1 MSNQI
6 ETQVD
11 VSLTERNRLTAF
23 FRIILVVPAFIF
35 VSSFAPSTSFSDDSS
50 AILAGLLALPAGLA
64 IVFRQVYPSYVL
76 AFNEALLS
84 LQTRV
89 DVYLLLLSDEYPSIE
104 ENDVVSVTFPEVDAK
119 QLNRWLPLVKWLLA
133 LPLYLAGIVYIIYAA
148 LLTDEYPSIEENEIV
163 SVTFPEVDAKQ
174 LNRWLPLIKWLLA
187 LPLYLVGLVYLVY
200 AALLTLLGW
209 FSILLTGNYPE
220 VCAEGIV
227 GTIAY
232 WNRVVGYAFLLVTD
246 EYPTFS
252 L

>member
-6 ETQVD
+6 ETQID

-23 FRIILVVPAFIF
+23 FRIILVVPALVFL
-35 VSSFAPSTSFSDDSS
+35 ASFSS
-50 AILAGLLALPAGLA
+50 ASAFSEDNLGMFAGLLALPAALA
-64 IVFRQVYPSYVL
+64 IVVRQVYPSYVL

-89 DVYLLLLSDEYPSIE
+89 DAYLLLLTDEYPSIE
-104 ENDVVSVTFPEVDAK
+104 ENDLVSVTFPEVDAQ

-133 LPLYLAGIVYIIYAA
+133 LPLYLVGIVYVIYAA
-148 LLTDEYPSIEENEIV
+148 LLTL
-163 SVTFPEVDAKQ
+163 F
-174 LNRWLPLIKWLLA
+174 
-187 LPLYLVGLVYLVY
+187 
-200 AALLTLLGW
+200 GW
-209 FSILLTGNYPE
+209 ISILFTGNYPE
-220 VCAEGIV
+220 VCAEGVV

-232 WNRVVGYAFLLVTD
+232 WNRVAGYALLLVTD

>member
-6 ETQVD
+6 ETQID

-23 FRIILVVPAFIF
+23 FRIILVVPAYIF
-35 VSSFAPSTSFSDDSS
+35 VSSFAPAATFSDDGA
-50 AILAGLLALPAGLA
+50 AIFAGLMALPAALA
-64 IVFRQVYPSYVL
+64 IVVRQVYPSYVL
-76 AFNEALLS
+76 AFNEAVLS

-89 DVYLLLLSDEYPSIE
+89 DVYLLLLSDQYPSIE
-104 ENDVVSVTFPEVDAK
+104 ENDV
-119 QLNRWLPLVKWLLA
+119 
-133 LPLYLAGIVYIIYAA
+133 
-148 LLTDEYPSIEENEIV
+148 V

-187 LPLYLVGLVYLVY
+187 LPLYLFGVVYLIY
-200 AALLTLLGW
+200 AALLTVLGW
-209 FSILLTGNYPE
+209 FSILFTGNYPE
-220 VCAEGIV
+220 VCAEGVV

>member
-11 VSLTERNRLTAF
+11 VSLTERNRVTAF
-23 FRIILVVPAFIF
+23 FRIILAVPALIF
-35 VSSFAPSTSFSDDSS
+35 VSSFAPSASFSDDSL
-50 AILAGLLALPAGLA
+50 AIFAGVLTLPAALA
-64 IVFRQVYPSYVL
+64 IVVRQVYPSYVL
-76 AFNEALLS
+76 AFNEAVLS

-89 DVYLLLLSDEYPSIE
+89 DVYL
-104 ENDVVSVTFPEVDAK
+104 V
-119 QLNRWLPLVKWLLA
+119 
-133 LPLYLAGIVYIIYAA
+133 
-148 LLTDEYPSIEENEIV
+148 LLTDEYPSIEENDIV

-187 LPLYLVGLVYLVY
+187 LPLYFAGLVYLIY

-209 FSILLTGNYPE
+209 FSILFTGKYPE

-232 WNRVVGYAFLLVTD
+232 WNRVAGYAFLLVTD

>member
-1 MSNQI
+1 MDMSNQI
-6 ETQVD
+6 ETQID

-35 VSSFAPSTSFSDDSS
+35 ISSFAPSTLFSDEGS
-50 AILAGLLALPAGLA
+50 AIFAGLIALPAALA
-64 IVFRQVYPSYVL
+64 IVVRQVYPSYVL
-76 AFNEALLS
+76 AFNEAVLS

-89 DVYLLLLSDEYPSIE
+89 DVYLLLLSDQYPSIE

-133 LPLYLAGIVYIIYAA
+133 LPLYLVGIVYFI
-148 LLTDEYPSIEENEIV
+148 
-163 SVTFPEVDAKQ
+163 
-174 LNRWLPLIKWLLA
+174 
-187 LPLYLVGLVYLVY
+187 Y

-209 FSILLTGNYPE
+209 FSILFTGNYPE
-220 VCAEGIV
+220 VCAEGVV

>member
-1 MSNQI
+1 MLMSNQI
-6 ETQVD
+6 ETQID

-23 FRIILVVPAFIF
+23 FRIILAVPALIF
-35 VSSFAPSTSFSDDSS
+35 VSSFAPSTAFSDD
-50 AILAGLLALPAGLA
+50 ALGIFAGLLALPAALA
-64 IVFRQVYPSYVL
+64 IVVRQVYPSYVL

-89 DVYLLLLSDEYPSIE
+89 DVYL
-104 ENDVVSVTFPEVDAK
+104 V
-119 QLNRWLPLVKWLLA
+119 
-133 LPLYLAGIVYIIYAA
+133 
-148 LLTDEYPSIEENEIV
+148 LLTDEYPSIEENDIV

-209 FSILLTGNYPE
+209 FSILFTGNYPE
-220 VCAEGIV
+220 VCAEGVV

>member
-1 MSNQI
+1 MQSRLRDMSNQI
-6 ETQVD
+6 ETQID
-11 VSLTERNRLTAF
+11 VSLTERNRLTAL

-35 VSSFAPSTSFSDDSS
+35 VSSFAPATAFSDDGLG
-50 AILAGLLALPAGLA
+50 IFAGLLALPAALA
-64 IVFRQVYPSYVL
+64 IVVRQVYPSYVL

-89 DVYLLLLSDEYPSIE
+89 DAYLLLLTDEYPSIE
-104 ENDVVSVTFPEVDAK
+104 ENDLVSVTFPEVDAK
-119 QLNRWLPLVKWLLA
+119 QLNR
-133 LPLYLAGIVYIIYAA
+133 
-148 LLTDEYPSIEENEIV
+148 
-163 SVTFPEVDAKQ
+163 F
-174 LNRWLPLIKWLLA
+174 LPLIKWLLA
-187 LPLYLVGLVYLVY
+187 LPLYFVGILYIIY

-209 FSILLTGNYPE
+209 FSILFTGNYPE
-220 VCAEGIV
+220 VCAEGVV

>member
-11 VSLTERNRLTAF
+11 VTLTERNRVTAF
-23 FRIILVVPAFIF
+23 FRIILAVPALIF
-35 VSSFAPSTSFSDDSS
+35 VSSFAPSASFSDDSL
-50 AILAGLLALPAGLA
+50 AIFAGVLTLPAALA
-64 IVFRQVYPSYVL
+64 IVVRQVYPSYVL
-76 AFNEALLS
+76 AFNEAVLS

-89 DVYLLLLSDEYPSIE
+89 DVYL
-104 ENDVVSVTFPEVDAK
+104 V
-119 QLNRWLPLVKWLLA
+119 
-133 LPLYLAGIVYIIYAA
+133 
-148 LLTDEYPSIEENEIV
+148 LLTDEYPSIEENDIV

-209 FSILLTGNYPE
+209 FSILFTGNYPE

>member
-6 ETQVD
+6 ETQID

-23 FRIILVVPAFIF
+23 FRIILVVPALVFL
-35 VSSFAPSTSFSDDSS
+35 ASFSS
-50 AILAGLLALPAGLA
+50 ASAFSEDNLGMFAGLLALPAALA
-64 IVFRQVYPSYVL
+64 IVVRQVYPSYVL

-89 DVYLLLLSDEYPSIE
+89 DAYLLLLTDEYPSIE
-104 ENDVVSVTFPEVDAK
+104 ENDLVSVTFPEVDAK
-119 QLNRWLPLVKWLLA
+119 QLNRWLPLVKWL
-133 LPLYLAGIVYIIYAA
+133 
-148 LLTDEYPSIEENEIV
+148 
-163 SVTFPEVDAKQ
+163 F
-174 LNRWLPLIKWLLA
+174 A
-187 LPLYLVGLVYLVY
+187 LPLYLVGIVYVIY
-200 AALLTLLGW
+200 AALLTLFGW

-220 VCAEGIV
+220 VCAEGVV

-232 WNRVVGYAFLLVTD
+232 WNRVAGYALLMVTD

>member
-6 ETQVD
+6 ETQID
-11 VSLTERNRLTAF
+11 VTLTERNRLTAF

-35 VSSFAPSTSFSDDSS
+35 VASFSPTSAFSDDAMS
-50 AILAGLLALPAGLA
+50 IYAGLLALPAALA
-64 IVFRQVYPSYVL
+64 IIVRQVYPSYVL
-76 AFNEALLS
+76 AFNDALLS

-89 DVYLLLLSDEYPSIE
+89 DAYLLLLTDEYPSIE

-133 LPLYLAGIVYIIYAA
+133 V
-148 LLTDEYPSIEENEIV
+148 
-163 SVTFPEVDAKQ
+163 
-174 LNRWLPLIKWLLA
+174 
-187 LPLYLVGLVYLVY
+187 PLYLVGIVYVIY
-200 AALLTLLGW
+200 AAILTVIAW
-209 FSILLTGNYPE
+209 FSVLFTGNYPE
-220 VCAEGIV
+220 VCAEGVV

-232 WNRVVGYAFLLVTD
+232 WNRVAGYALLLVTD

>member
-6 ETQVD
+6 ETQID
-11 VSLTERNRLTAF
+11 VTLTERNRLTAF
-23 FRIILVVPAFIF
+23 FRIILTVPALIF
-35 VSSFAPSTSFSDDSS
+35 LASFSPATAFSEDN
-50 AILAGLLALPAGLA
+50 IGIYAGLLALPAALT
-64 IVFRQVYPSYVL
+64 IVIRQAYPTYVL

-89 DVYLLLLSDEYPSIE
+89 DAYLLLLTDEYPSIE

-119 QLNRWLPLVKWLLA
+119 L
-133 LPLYLAGIVYIIYAA
+133 
-148 LLTDEYPSIEENEIV
+148 
-163 SVTFPEVDAKQ
+163 

-187 LPLYLVGLVYLVY
+187 LPLYLVGVVYIIY
-200 AALLTLLGW
+200 AAFLTLFAW
-209 FSILLTGNYPE
+209 FNVLFTGNYPE
-220 VCAEGIV
+220 FCAEGVV

-232 WNRVVGYAFLLVTD
+232 WNRVAGYALLMVTD

>member
-6 ETQVD
+6 ETQID

-23 FRIILVVPAFIF
+23 FRIILVVPALVFL
-35 VSSFAPSTSFSDDSS
+35 ASFSPTS
-50 AILAGLLALPAGLA
+50 AFSEDNIGMYAGLLALPAALA
-64 IVFRQVYPSYVL
+64 IVIRQVYPSYVL
-76 AFNEALLS
+76 AFSEALLS

-89 DVYLLLLSDEYPSIE
+89 DAYLLLLTDEYPSIE

-119 QLNRWLPLVKWLLA
+119 A
-133 LPLYLAGIVYIIYAA
+133 
-148 LLTDEYPSIEENEIV
+148 
-163 SVTFPEVDAKQ
+163 

-187 LPLYLVGLVYLVY
+187 LPLYLVGVVYVIY
-200 AALLTLLGW
+200 AAVLTVIAW
-209 FSILLTGNYPE
+209 FSVLFTGNYPE
-220 VCAEGIV
+220 FCAEGVV

-232 WNRVVGYAFLLVTD
+232 WNRVAGYALLMVTD

>member
-6 ETQVD
+6 ETQID

-23 FRIILVVPAFIF
+23 FRIILVVPALVFL
-35 VSSFAPSTSFSDDSS
+35 ASFSPTS
-50 AILAGLLALPAGLA
+50 AFSEDNLGIYAGLLALPAALA
-64 IVFRQVYPSYVL
+64 IIVRQVYPSYVL

-89 DVYLLLLSDEYPSIE
+89 DAYLLLLTDEYPSIE
-104 ENDVVSVTFPEVDAK
+104 ENDLVSVTFPEVDAK

-133 LPLYLAGIVYIIYAA
+133 LPLYLVGIVYVIYAA
-148 LLTDEYPSIEENEIV
+148 LI
-163 SVTFPEVDAKQ
+163 
-174 LNRWLPLIKWLLA
+174 
-187 LPLYLVGLVYLVY
+187 
-200 AALLTLLGW
+200 TLFGW
-209 FSILLTGNYPE
+209 FSILFTGNYPE
-220 VCAEGIV
+220 VCAEGVV

-232 WNRVVGYAFLLVTD
+232 WNRVAGYALLMVTD